1 MVLNLGL
8 GLNLGLNLG
17 LGLYLGVGLDQW
29 TCGPGYKPV
38 LGSGSGLVVLFFSHI
53 VSSTKPFPLPP
64 LTTFHCV

>member
-38 LGSGSGLVVLFFSHI
+38 LGSGSGLVVHFFPHSVIH
-53 VSSTKPFPLPP
+53 
-64 LTTFHCV
+64 